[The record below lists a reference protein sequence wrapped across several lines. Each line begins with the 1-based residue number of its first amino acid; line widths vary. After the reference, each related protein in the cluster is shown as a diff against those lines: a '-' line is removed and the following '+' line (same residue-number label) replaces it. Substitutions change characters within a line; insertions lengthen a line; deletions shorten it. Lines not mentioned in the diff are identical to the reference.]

1 MATMMAT
8 AYQRPTKMRI
18 WMVTVTRQLILG
30 LMVTTMVYL
39 TTSTLTVPM
48 MTAMA

>member
-1 MATMMAT
+1 MGMMMAT
-8 AYQRPTKMRI
+8 AYQRPTKMRT

-30 LMVTTMVYL
+30 LMVTTMAYL
-39 TTSTLTVPM
+39 IITTLTVPM